1 MMLAFDFYAY
11 HNRLHRVDPG
21 LKLAF
26 VTVALGLVLT
36 GGVAVAVAAI
46 VVAAVLVL
54 AAGVPFC
61 LFLRL
66 LLLPI
71 GFLLPGV
78 LALVVTTGKAVS
90 WGVQVAAWR
99 VGVTDAGL
107 SQACVL
113 GLRAL
118 AAAACLYFL
127 ALTTPVPA
135 VLGVLRRLGVPA
147 LAIEIAVLTYRY
159 LFVLERVAHGIYLAQ
174 AARGGYQ
181 SLRGRLYSL
190 GLLAGQLFLVTYYR
204 AQNLYTALL
213 ARGYRDALLLPQRE
227 HPALSKT
234 ECWAVGGF
242 AGLTALLVLVWLW
255 GQ

>member
-1 MMLAFDFYAY
+1 MMLAFDFWAH
-11 HNRLHRVDPG
+11 HNRLRAVHPA

-26 VTVALGLVLT
+26 AAVALGLVLT
-36 GGVAVAVAAI
+36 GGPAVALATILAA
-46 VVAAVLVL
+46 VVLVL

-61 LFLRL
+61 LLLRL
-66 LLLPI
+66 LLLPF

-78 LALVVTTGKAVS
+78 LALVVTVGEAVT

-107 SQACVL
+107 NQAYVL

-118 AAAACLYFL
+118 AAVSCLYFL
-127 ALTTPVPA
+127 ALTTPLPA
-135 VLGVLRRLGVPA
+135 VLGVLRRVGVPA
-147 LAIEIAVLTYRY
+147 LPLEIAVLTYRY
-159 LFVLERVAHGIYLAQ
+159 LFVLERVARGICLAQ
-174 AARGGYQ
+174 AARGGYR
-181 SLRGRLYSL
+181 SWRGRLYSL
-190 GLLAGQLFLVTYYR
+190 GLLAGQLFLVTYHR

-213 ARGYRDALLLPQRE
+213 ARGYQDALLVPPRE
-227 HPALSKT
+227 HQCSGA
-234 ECWAVGGF
+234 AVGGF